1 MITTN
6 VNPEVVP
13 PCALT
18 PTSPTSPG
26 LPTPVLAVVMLLQ
39 LMFLA
44 PRVHVLFLVLA
55 LLISCHVFGYDGV
68 SALKNLA
75 AELRKVAQNG
85 AHATYRM
92 VVATCTAMRNWVYP
106 RDAYVQC
113 VAEFDNGPEEG
124 YEPKPKD
131 ADAEP
136 VAFKETR
143 IQIKAAY
150 KFKAEKGE
158 RKYNNANRLIA
169 EAWVRDYFA
178 SLGMRDID
186 VVRHMSA
193 TVELCLLPSAFA
205 VEARNM
211 ANSAAFVS
219 RRAAVELPR

>member
-1 MITTN
+1 MITTK

-13 PCALT
+13 PCTAT
-18 PTSPTSPG
+18 PPSPTSPG

-44 PRVHVLFLVLA
+44 PRVHVLVLFLTLS
-55 LLISCHVFGYDGV
+55 ISCYVFGYDWV
-68 SALKNLA
+68 SALQDLA
-75 AELRKVAQNG
+75 TLVGEISRNG

-92 VVATCTAMRNWVYP
+92 VVASCTAVWRLVFP
-106 RDAYVQC
+106 LDAYVQV
-113 VAEFDNGPEEG
+113 VAEFDNGPEDG
-124 YEPKPKD
+124 YEPKPKRPD
-131 ADAEP
+131 AQP

-186 VVRHMSA
+186 VVRHMNA